1 MPFHVVAPLKISEE
15 EAVVSNK
22 PQEPQFRNAT
32 AEHGVI
38 RRCTEA
44 TIAAQCG
51 RANSTVAGNRE
62 ARAVRDLS
70 AGERAALLAQVTSAM
85 LSLSNIRDLLLT

>member
-1 MPFHVVAPLKISEE
+1 MSY
-15 EAVVSNK
+15 K
-22 PQEPQFRNAT
+22 PQDPQFRNAT
-32 AEHGVI
+32 AEDGVI

-51 RANSTVAGNRE
+51 RVGSTVAGNRE
-62 ARAVRDLS
+62 ARALHDLS

>member
-1 MPFHVVAPLKISEE
+1 MSY
-15 EAVVSNK
+15 K
-22 PQEPQFRNAT
+22 PQDPQFRIAT
-32 AEHGVI
+32 AEDGVI
-38 RRCTEA
+38 QRCTEA
-44 TIAAQCG
+44 TIAAQYG
-51 RANSTVAGNRE
+51 RAGSTVAGNRE

>member
-22 PQEPQFRNAT
+22 PQDLQFQNET
-32 AEHGVI
+32 AEDGEI
-38 RRCTEA
+38 RRCIEA

-51 RANSTVAGNRE
+51 RASATVAGNRE

-70 AGERAALLAQVTSAM
+70 AGERAALLSQITSAM
-85 LSLSNIRDLLLT
+85 LSLSNIRNLLLM